1 MEKLVDVD
9 NSIYIFNEMLRHKY
23 YFDKLFNRFG
33 IERDTTSD
41 TTKMYFLLSDN
52 YATFCC
58 YDNSKVSG
66 TRSMSLDGIK
76 KGLQFC
82 RENFMMPVFV
92 HGDDQYL
99 EYDFSHMP
107 VFEEFIIQHI
117 LPIGLNDKAKFLK
130 KTLYIFD
137 HTSVQKADEPLDNCI
152 YNIQQADLAYLAEDV
167 IRLLSTVDR
176 VNVNVLNL
184 NAGFDEACYLE
195 QLRAIKD
202 YLIKE
207 QSDSGTKKEINLLT
221 DLCYSTLWNNCRAG
235 ERTFAYAPD
244 GQSYTCPA
252 FYRENSEWVIGNP
265 ESGISQLKNAR
276 LYRREYHPICQV
288 CDAKQCRNCIH
299 RNLEGT
305 KDPLIFYGF

>member
-23 YFDKLFNRFG
+23 YFAKLFNRFG

-152 YNIQQADLAYLAEDV
+152 YNIQ
-167 IRLLSTVDR
+167 
-176 VNVNVLNL
+176 
-184 NAGFDEACYLE
+184 
-195 QLRAIKD
+195 
-202 YLIKE
+202 LI
-207 QSDSGTKKEINLLT
+207 QI
-221 DLCYSTLWNNCRAG
+221 
-235 ERTFAYAPD
+235 F
-244 GQSYTCPA
+244 
-252 FYRENSEWVIGNP
+252 
-265 ESGISQLKNAR
+265 
-276 LYRREYHPICQV
+276 
-288 CDAKQCRNCIH
+288 H
-299 RNLEGT
+299 R
-305 KDPLIFYGF
+305 